1 MGFGVKLYSDLDSED
16 YDVCIID
23 STGFLPSFY
32 ASALM
37 SFVGGSLVPRGG
49 HNLIEPAA
57 LGSPIIIGPH
67 TFNFEDIVQQFL
79 NDNACIKVISEDELL
94 ASMELFIGDLKA
106 AKKYAHRAKGV
117 VERNKGSTEVQASYI
132 IRQLGEKN

>member
-1 MGFGVKLYSDLDSED
+1 
-16 YDVCIID
+16 
-23 STGFLPSFY
+23 
-32 ASALM
+32 M

-67 TFNFEDIVQQFL
+67 TFNFEDIVNQFL
-79 NDNACIKVISEDELL
+79 HDQACIQVSSEDELL
-94 ASMELFIGDLKA
+94 TAMELFMEDLKSA
-106 AKKYAHRAKGV
+106 EEFARRAKEV

-132 IRQLGEKN
+132 IRQIGEKS